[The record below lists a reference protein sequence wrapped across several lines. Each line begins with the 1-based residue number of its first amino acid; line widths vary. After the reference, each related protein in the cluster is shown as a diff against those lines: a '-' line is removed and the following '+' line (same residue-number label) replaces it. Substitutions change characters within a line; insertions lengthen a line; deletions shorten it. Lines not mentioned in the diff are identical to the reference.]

1 MIQGSELQK
10 RVSVIDIQNRR
21 TINGPRF
28 SVQKDDVLL
37 LLGVVVWLA
46 QARDV
51 VKGFERSPLRVE
63 FRDAWITESETQR
76 APTSRRF

>member
-37 LLGVVVWLA
+37 LLGVVVWFA

-63 FRDAWITESETQR
+63 FRDA
-76 APTSRRF
+76 